1 MIVKIGYDVE
11 MQGLTRKWKTPP
23 ATNPA
28 NNLRDRILEARGITS
43 RSDYEAFL
51 DPKLL
56 QLDDPDEM
64 PGATQAATILAQA
77 IRDEK
82 KVLIFG
88 DYDADG
94 ITAATVLYH
103 VISAATGKEGPPIYI
118 PDRMDEGY
126 GIQPEAID
134 KFFESGVDLVI
145 SVDCG
150 ITAIEA
156 ANRAK
161 ELGISLIITD
171 HHKPRDDGQLPECA
185 VIVHPGIPGIPGLPG
200 IPGIDAEPTTPFA
213 GVGVAYQLA
222 WAFARVW
229 SQSPTVNER
238 LKQAL
243 LDMVPIVAIGTI
255 ADMVPLVNSNRIF
268 ARWGLQLLP
277 MTTNPGLRAIMDE
290 LDTPDKKLNSAHISF
305 GIAPLINAVG
315 RLSQAAEAVDLLTH
329 LNGDLATGAAK
340 HLATTNRERQKVQR
354 KIIAEA
360 LEQIEEKNLAEQPI
374 IILQNDDWA
383 RGVVGVAAGKC
394 IETHYRPTILFARDG
409 DQLVGS
415 ARSISGFSIFDAL
428 SACTEHIV
436 KFGGHDMAAG
446 LTIDRDSFEP
456 FVAAMTAYSRNAITP
471 EQLIRTAQPD
481 VVADL
486 HEISHTVAVEIEKI
500 GPFGMGNP
508 IPVVQVMGVK
518 VYDVRAMGN
527 KGSHLSL
534 KVGTKRVR
542 CIWWGHGDLV
552 ERISTG
558 SRIDIV
564 AKIKVN
570 EFRGRSNAELDI
582 IDLRLI

>member
-11 MQGLTRKWKTPP
+11 MHGLTRKWKTPP

-43 RSDYEAFL
+43 RSDCEAFL

-56 QLDDPDEM
+56 QLEDPSMM
-64 PGATQAATILAQA
+64 PGAIDAANILVGA
-77 IRDEK
+77 IREGK

-126 GIQPEAID
+126 GIGPDVMETFA
-134 KFFESGVDLVI
+134 ESGVDLVI

-156 ANRAK
+156 ASRAK

-171 HHKPRDDGQLPECA
+171 HHKPRDDGKLPECDA
-185 VIVHPGIPGIPGLPG
+185 IVHPGL
-200 IPGIDAEPTTPFA
+200 DCEPTTPFA
-213 GVGVAYQLA
+213 GVGVAYQVA
-222 WAFARVW
+222 WAFARQW
-229 SQSPTVNER
+229 SESPTVNKR
-238 LKQAL
+238 LKQSL

-255 ADMVPLVNSNRIF
+255 ADMVPLVNGNRIL
-268 ARWGLQLLP
+268 ARWGLQLMPL
-277 MTTNPGLRAIMDE
+277 TTNPGLRAMMKE
-290 LDTPDKKLNSAHISF
+290 LDTPDKKLNSSHISF

-329 LNGDLATGAAK
+329 LEGDLATGSAK
-340 HLATTNRERQKVQR
+340 HLATINRERQKVQR
-354 KIIAEA
+354 IIIEDA
-360 LEQIEEKNLAEQPI
+360 LQYVEEQQLSNQSI
-374 IILQNDDWA
+374 IILQDDKWA

-394 IETHYRPTILFARDG
+394 IESLYRPTILFASNG
-409 DQLVGS
+409 DELVGS

-428 SACTEHIV
+428 NACQEHIV

-446 LTIDRDSFEP
+446 LTIKKESYDD
-456 FVAAMTAYSRNAITP
+456 FVKAMRKYADENITP
-471 EQLIRTAQPD
+471 DQLLPTAKPD
-481 VVADL
+481 VIADI
-486 HEISHTVAVEIEKI
+486 HEITLTVAIEIEKI

-508 IPVVQVMGVK
+508 VPVVQVMNVK
-518 VYDVRAMGN
+518 VYDIRTMGS
-527 KGSHLSL
+527 KGSHLTL
-534 KVGTKRVR
+534 KVGKERIR
-542 CIWWGHGDLV
+542 CIWWGHGDCI
-552 ERISTG
+552 ERISSG
-558 SRIDIV
+558 SKIDIV
-564 AKIKVN
+564 AKIKTN
-570 EFRGRSNAELDI
+570 EFRGHRSVELDI
-582 IDLRLI
+582 IDLSLN

>member
-11 MQGLTRKWKTPP
+11 MQGMTRKWKTPP

-28 NNLRDRILEARGITS
+28 HKLCDRILEARGITT
-43 RSDYEAFL
+43 RGEYEAFL

-56 QLDDPDEM
+56 QLDDPNEM
-64 PGATQAATILAQA
+64 AGANEAGSILAQA
-77 IRDEK
+77 FRDGK

-103 VISAATGKEGPPIYI
+103 VFAAATGKQGPTIYI

-126 GIQPEAID
+126 GIQPEAIE
-134 KFFESGVDLVI
+134 KFSDMGIDLVI

-156 ANRAK
+156 ASRAK
-161 ELGISLIITD
+161 DLGITLIITD
-171 HHKPRDDGQLPECA
+171 HHKPNDDGNLPDCA
-185 VIVHPGIPGIPGLPG
+185 VIVHPGIKTQ
-200 IPGIDAEPTTPFA
+200 PTTPFA
-213 GVGVAYQLA
+213 GVGVAYQVA

-229 SQSPTVNER
+229 SESPSVNER

-243 LDMVPIVAIGTI
+243 LDMVPLVAIGTI

-277 MTTNPGLRAIMDE
+277 ITTIPGLRAIMKE
-290 LDTPDKKLNSAHISF
+290 LDTPAQKLNASHISV

-329 LNGDLATGAAK
+329 LEGDLATGAAK
-340 HLATTNRERQKVQR
+340 HLATKNRERQKVQR
-354 KIIAEA
+354 KIISGA
-360 LEQIEEKNLAEQPI
+360 LEQIEENQLATQPI
-374 IILQNDDWA
+374 IILQDDAWA

-394 IETHYRPTILFARDG
+394 IETHYKPTILFARDG
-409 DQLVGS
+409 EELVGS

-428 SACTEHIV
+428 GACSEHIV

-446 LTIDRDSFEP
+446 LTIKRESFDA
-456 FVAAMTAYSRNAITP
+456 FVNAMMDYAKQTITP
-471 EQLIRTAQPD
+471 EQLVRTAKPD
-481 VVADL
+481 VLADL
-486 HEISHTVAVEIEKI
+486 HEITHTAAVDIEKI

-508 IPVVQVMGVK
+508 MPVVQVMDAK
-518 VYDVRAMGN
+518 ITDVRAMGN
-527 KGSHLSL
+527 KGAHLSI
-534 KVGTKRVR
+534 KVGKQRLR
-542 CIWWGHGDLV
+542 CIWWGHGDCV
-552 ERISTG
+552 EKLSVG
-558 SRIDIV
+558 SRVNLV
-564 AKIKVN
+564 AKIKTN
-570 EFRGRSNAELDI
+570 EFRGHSSAELDI
-582 IDLRLI
+582 IDLQLN